1 MLLLFK
7 NTANW
12 VRNNFLIILL
22 ILESSEIGQQLYQMV
37 CSSFVNIGT
46 TFIIF
51 KLAAKVPDENDK
63 LAINVQVY
71 SVEFE
76 IILKIY

>member
-1 MLLLFK
+1 
-7 NTANW
+7 
-12 VRNNFLIILL
+12 
-22 ILESSEIGQQLYQMV
+22 MV